1 MTTHGTPMTYEFE
14 CKHVFPDCA
23 GKVQGETEEEVLEK
37 AARHADEHHGV
48 RQLDAEVVQK
58 VRTSIRPA

>member
-1 MTTHGTPMTYEFE
+1 MTTPGTPMTYEFE
-14 CKHVFPDCA
+14 CKHVFPDCED
-23 GKVQGETEEEVLEK
+23 KVQGASEGEVLER

-48 RQLDAEVVQK
+48 RQLEDEVVQR